1 MPQSSRT
8 SDPEA
13 WAIIMDYASGVID
26 SIPEVH
32 KKLTE
37 YLGDGYKYDDWKEA
51 FRVIEMAETDTVAAI
66 AAIKPLLENATN
78 PTPSTHHSTSQT
90 LDTLRPPLPQ
100 LERLENELNEC
111 VSQLQSWGWIR
122 GQALSLEEM
131 LNPVEEDIVG
141 ETGVEFPGGDKD
153 IIERVIH
160 GDDEESDEDEED
172 EEPLPEVTT
181 PSKALDICA
190 QMERLC
196 LEYASSSLSVVDLQ
210 FQVRKLRGHI
220 RHLND
225 QSCVQSSLDQF
236 FVKPTNEDVSMH

>member
-13 WAIIMDYASGVID
+13 WAIIMDYTSGVID

-90 LDTLRPPLPQ
+90 LDTLWPPLPQ
-100 LERLENELNEC
+100 LERLENELTKC
-111 VSQLQSWGWIR
+111 ISQLQSWGWIW

-141 ETGVEFPGGDKD
+141 ETGVEFPGEDKD

-160 GDDEESDEDEED
+160 GDDEDSDD
-172 EEPLPEVTT
+172 EEPLLEVTT
-181 PSKALDICA
+181 LSKALDICA

-225 QSCVQSSLDQF
+225 QSRVQSSLDQF

>member
-1 MPQSSRT
+1 
-8 SDPEA
+8 
-13 WAIIMDYASGVID
+13 
-26 SIPEVH
+26 
-32 KKLTE
+32 
-37 YLGDGYKYDDWKEA
+37 
-51 FRVIEMAETDTVAAI
+51 
-66 AAIKPLLENATN
+66 
-78 PTPSTHHSTSQT
+78 
-90 LDTLRPPLPQ
+90 
-100 LERLENELNEC
+100 
-111 VSQLQSWGWIR
+111 
-122 GQALSLEEM
+122 M

-141 ETGVEFPGGDKD
+141 ETGAEFPGGDKD

-225 QSCVQSSLDQF
+225 QSRVQSSLDQF